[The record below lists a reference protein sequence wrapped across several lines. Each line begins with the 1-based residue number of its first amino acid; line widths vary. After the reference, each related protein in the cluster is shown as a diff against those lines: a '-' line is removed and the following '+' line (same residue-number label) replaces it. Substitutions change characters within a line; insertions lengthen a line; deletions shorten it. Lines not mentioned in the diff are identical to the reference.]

1 MIRQL
6 SILFRPEALH
16 IPDGF
21 LTVPV
26 SIVGWLLAVMVIGYT
41 LRQTR
46 DHLGERQIP
55 VLGVLAAF
63 IFAAQAINFPVAGG
77 TSGHM
82 LGGALAAIVLGPW
95 PAVLVMT
102 AVIGLQALLFQ
113 DGGLLVMGWNMMN
126 MGILTILTGSLVYRL
141 LNGWFG
147 RNRNSLIIGGALGAW
162 LSVQIAAIA
171 TAVELAAS
179 GTTPLHIGLPAMF
192 GVHTLIGIGEAV
204 ITVGALLL
212 IYNTRPDLLKMGE
225 SAPGQRSAHWVG
237 IGLALTVIIAVFSFA
252 ASGSPDGLERVA
264 EDQGFIQNALDPVFN
279 IFPDYTLPFIGN
291 ETASGILAVVFG
303 TLFVFGFLYLV
314 GRITRRRSPAREN

>member
-1 MIRQL
+1 MIHRL
-6 SILFRPEALH
+6 SILLRPEALH

-21 LTVPV
+21 LSAPV
-26 SIVGWLLAVMVIGYT
+26 SIVGWILAVIIIGYA

-46 DHLGERQIP
+46 EHLGERQIP

-95 PAVLVMT
+95 SAVLVMT

-113 DGGLLVMGWNMMN
+113 DGGLLVMGWNIVN
-126 MGILTILTGSLVYRL
+126 MGVLTILTGSLVYRF
-141 LNGWFG
+141 LNGRLG
-147 RNRNSLIIGGALGAW
+147 RSRTSLIIGGAVGAW
-162 LSVQIAAIA
+162 LSVEIAALA

-179 GTTPLHIGLPAMF
+179 GTTPLNIGLTAML
-192 GVHTLIGIGEAV
+192 GVHALIGIGEA
-204 ITVGALLL
+204 IISVGALLL
-212 IYNTRPDLLKMGE
+212 IHSTRPDLLEMGE
-225 SAPGQRSAHWVG
+225 TAPGQSSARWIG
-237 IGLALTVIIAVFSFA
+237 AGLALAVIVAVFSFA

-264 EDQGFIQNALDPVFN
+264 EDQAFIDTALDPVYN

-291 ETASGILAVVFG
+291 ETISGILAVVLG
-303 TLFVFGFLYLV
+303 TMIVFGLLYLF
-314 GRITRRRSPAREN
+314 GRVLRRRTAG

>member
-1 MIRQL
+1 MPYF
-6 SILFRPEALH
+6 SIFPRPEALH

-21 LTVPV
+21 LSVPV
-26 SIVGWLLAVMVIGYT
+26 SIVGWILAVLIIGYT

-95 PAVLVMT
+95 SAVLVMV

-113 DGGLLVMGWNMMN
+113 DGGLLVMGWNLVN

-141 LNGWFG
+141 LNSWFG
-147 RNRNSLIIGGALGAW
+147 RNRTSLIIGGAAGAW
-162 LSVQIAAIA
+162 LSVQIASIA
-171 TAVELAAS
+171 TAVELAVS
-179 GTTPLHIGLPAMF
+179 GTTPLNIGLPAMI
-192 GVHTLIGIGEAV
+192 GVHALIGLGEAV

-212 IYNTRPDLLKMGE
+212 IYSTRPDLLKIGE
-225 SAPGQRSAHWVG
+225 SAPGERSARWVG
-237 IGLALTVIIAVFSFA
+237 LGLALAVIVAVFSAA
-252 ASGSPDGLERVA
+252 ASSSPDGLERVA
-264 EDQGFIQNALDPVFN
+264 ADQGFISTALDPIYN
-279 IFPDYTLPFIGN
+279 IFPDYTLPFINNG
-291 ETASGILAVVFG
+291 ALSGILAVVLG
-303 TLFVFGFLYLV
+303 TLVVFGSLYVV
-314 GRITRRRSPAREN
+314 GRFLRRIPASE